1 MEEKDLYNKELLDEL
16 AIKLA
21 KFHALT
27 PPLDKKKNWLSLSL
41 SYDLEQICDKKFV
54 EQKKLLE
61 RYECNALLVCDVKNE
76 LQWIADK
83 VIDFESPI
91 VFCHNDFRMENTL
104 LIEDN
109 ELILS
114 DFDFSHYGYR
124 GYDFAMFFNG
134 FHKIVDNKW
143 EFKDESVVKQFIAS
157 YVKQCE
163 QIYGTEYS
171 VNECNSVEHILIE
184 TKCVSLAIYLF
195 YLRVLVKYDTFLG
208 MDEKQCLVINNF
220 NFRNI
225 EIFSRSFWQM
235 KSWISIWCWSQHWSM
250 KSYWLFNIEFVNLY

>member
-1 MEEKDLYNKELLDEL
+1 MEEKDLYNKEILDEM

-41 SYDLEQICDKKFV
+41 VDDLEQFCDKNFV
-54 EQKKLLE
+54 DKKELFE
-61 RYECNALLVCDVKNE
+61 RYECKALLGCDVKNE
-76 LQWIADK
+76 LQRIADK
-83 VIDFESPI
+83 IIDFESPM
-91 VFCHNDFRMENTL
+91 VFCHNDFRMENIL
-104 LIEDN
+104 LTKDN
-109 ELILS
+109 EPILS

-124 GYDFAMFFNG
+124 GYDFANLYFSSNQ
-134 FHKIVDNKW
+134 IVDNKW
-143 EFKDESVVKQFIAS
+143 QFKDESNVKQFIAS
-157 YVKQCE
+157 YVNQCE

-235 KSWISIWCWSQHWSM
+235 KS
-250 KSYWLFNIEFVNLY
+250 